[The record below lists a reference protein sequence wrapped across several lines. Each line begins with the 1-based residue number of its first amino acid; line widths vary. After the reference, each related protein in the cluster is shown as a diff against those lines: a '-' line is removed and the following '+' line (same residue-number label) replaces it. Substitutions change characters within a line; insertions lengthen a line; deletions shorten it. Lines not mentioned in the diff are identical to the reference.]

1 MHSFSRSPQWIVMMK
16 ISTISLWFVK
26 FSHFQTLKFLT
37 HAFILEEPTVDCDDE
52 DFNHCIVMGQTFK
65 LSNINIST
73 SCIHSRGAQSWS
85 QWWRFQQYDWT
96 SWQRSISRAHLTHI
110 QCILYIYNIQCIS
123 YTVKIRLGTEV
134 IDKRFHT
141 FAPKMKK
148 TQEPFVNGWQ
158 RRRGDIHLFAAKS
171 LRSPLWEDD

>member
-1 MHSFSRSPQWIVMMK
+1 MCDCLFSKV
-16 ISTISLWFVK
+16 F
-26 FSHFQTLKFLT
+26 FQTY
-37 HAFILEEPTVDCDDE
+37 
-52 DFNHCIVMGQTFK
+52 K
-65 LSNINIST
+65 LSNIKIST
-73 SCIHSRGAQSWS
+73 SCIHSRGAHSWS

-141 FAPKMKK
+141 FAPK
-148 TQEPFVNGWQ
+148 
-158 RRRGDIHLFAAKS
+158 R
-171 LRSPLWEDD
+171 LRSPLWMDGKEEEVTYIYLLQKVSGALYERITRRRRQNIKLWGIPQASNMVSCLISENAWMNGTCGFTTLL